1 MMKRLTLRAA
11 LAAICLALAA
21 CAGPVTQVAVPPV
34 QTDLRLRPIVAS
46 VELRDISLPRY
57 AAADDVARAGP
68 DGGIG
73 AVAGTVWADT
83 PERAL
88 TLRLADA
95 LETITGARVAAE
107 PWPFSDP
114 PSASVTVRVS
124 DALGQAGGED
134 APGRFVLRGSYAI
147 APVASDLSDRAGRFD
162 IVVPLAG
169 DSPQALAAAQSV
181 ALGALAET
189 LARRIAR

>member
-1 MMKRLTLRAA
+1 MMKRLTFRAA
-11 LAAICLALAA
+11 VAAVCLVVAA
-21 CAGPVTQVAVPPV
+21 CAGPVTQVSVPPV

-73 AVAGTVWADT
+73 ALAGTVWADT

-95 LETITGARVAAE
+95 LEQITGARVAAE
-107 PWPFSDP
+107 PWPFSEP
-114 PSASVTVRVS
+114 PSASVTVRVT
-124 DALGQAGGED
+124 DALGQGGGD
-134 APGRFVLRGSYAI
+134 DTPGRFVLRGSYAI

-162 IVVPLAG
+162 IAVPLAEDG
-169 DSPQALAAAQSV
+169 PQSLATAQSA
-181 ALGALAET
+181 ALGELAET

>member
-1 MMKRLTLRAA
+1 MKRLTLRAA